1 MPTEQ
6 WATFTNPATV
16 IALADHHARH
26 EDGGADEVSVTAL
39 SGLLADD
46 QHVLDAE
53 VVAVAVAKATFNA
66 KGDLL
71 TASADDTPAI
81 HTVGSNGEFLV
92 PNSANTNG
100 LEWVSIVCNNDA
112 VVCNNN
118 EVVFN

>member
-1 MPTEQ
+1 MTKWNEVTTPIK
-6 WATFTNPATV
+6 PD
-16 IALADHHARH
+16 DHSARH
-26 EDGGADEVSVTAL
+26 EDTGADEISVTAL

-53 VVAVAVAKATFNA
+53 VTAVAIAKATFNA

-81 HTVGSNGEFLV
+81 HTVGLNGEFLI
-92 PNSANTNG
+92 PNSANANG
-100 LEWVSIVCNNDA
+100 LEWVSIVCNGDA

-118 EVVFN
+118 EVIYN

>member
-1 MPTEQ
+1 MAVPFAWTEDV
-6 WATFTNPATV
+6 TPILLET
-16 IALADHHARH
+16 HASRH
-26 EDGGADEVSVTAL
+26 QNGGADEVSVTGL

-53 VVAVAVAKATFNA
+53 VVAVAVAKTTFNA

-92 PNSANTNG
+92 PNSTNSNG
-100 LEWVSIVCNNDA
+100 LEWVSIVCNNNT

-118 EVVFN
+118 EVVYN